1 MYSEGFA
8 IHEGVARYIEQ
19 RYNSEEALRPYYAK
33 YVNVTYMLL
42 NKRLLMVYMC
52 IFVGLAIITHSAV
65 HFILKVHFII
75 RSKLQNILYKWD
87 LYHAH

>member
-1 MYSEGFA
+1 MKVLPDILNNDIILKKHFDHIMPSM
-8 IHEGVARYIEQ
+8 
-19 RYNSEEALRPYYAK
+19 L
-33 YVNVTYMLL
+33 MLL
-42 NKRLLMVYMC
+42 YVVEQRLLMVYMC